1 MDLRGMM
8 LIGGEAVAGGGETFR
23 AFDPGRGERLE
34 PAFAS
39 AGRDDVERACALAEA
54 AFDAYRATPH
64 AQRAAFLE
72 GVAVNLAEQGSA
84 IVERA
89 MAETGLPR
97 PRLEGELGRAT
108 GQLRLFAAVLRD
120 GGFLDVRIDHA
131 LPGRAPPRADLRL
144 THLPLGPVAVFG
156 ASNFPLAFSVAG
168 GDTASALAA
177 GCPVVVKAHP
187 AHPGTSELAGRAVA
201 KAVAEASLPPG
212 VFSLLFDSGHAV
224 GSALVSDPRI
234 QAVGFTGS
242 RAGGL
247 ALMALAQARPR
258 PIPVYAEMSSIN
270 PVILLPGALAARG
283 EAIARS
289 FVTAL
294 TLGAGQF
301 CTNPGLLLAIEG
313 PALDAF
319 VAEAARCVA
328 QADPATMLTPGI
340 RQAFERGVA
349 ALERHPRVEVVAR
362 GRPGGEG
369 TGGAVLLATTAE
381 ALLADSSLS
390 HEVFGAS
397 SLLVRC
403 PDIAALERVLEALE
417 GQLAVAVH
425 AAEAD
430 LAEAARLMPRLERL
444 AGRILFDG
452 FGTGVEVCD
461 AMVHGGPF
469 PATSDGRST
478 SVGSLAIARFLR
490 PVCYQDV
497 PAALLPPALRD
508 YNPVDVP
515 RRLDGRR

>member
-1 MDLRGMM
+1 
-8 LIGGEAVAGGGETFR
+8 
-23 AFDPGRGERLE
+23 
-34 PAFAS
+34 
-39 AGRDDVERACALAEA
+39 
-54 AFDAYRATPH
+54 
-64 AQRAAFLE
+64 
-72 GVAVNLAEQGSA
+72 
-84 IVERA
+84 
-89 MAETGLPR
+89 
-97 PRLEGELGRAT
+97 
-108 GQLRLFAAVLRD
+108 
-120 GGFLDVRIDHA
+120 
-131 LPGRAPPRADLRL
+131 
-144 THLPLGPVAVFG
+144 
-156 ASNFPLAFSVAG
+156 
-168 GDTASALAA
+168 
-177 GCPVVVKAHP
+177 
-187 AHPGTSELAGRAVA
+187 
-201 KAVAEASLPPG
+201 
-212 VFSLLFDSGHAV
+212 
-224 GSALVSDPRI
+224 
-234 QAVGFTGS
+234 
-242 RAGGL
+242 
-247 ALMALAQARPR
+247 MALAQARPR

-319 VAEAARCVA
+319 VAEAAKCVA

-362 GRPGGEG
+362 GRSAGEG
-369 TGGAVLLATTAE
+369 AGGAVLLATTAE
-381 ALLADSSLS
+381 AFLADSSLS

-417 GQLAVAVH
+417 GQLTVAVH

-430 LAEAARLMPRLERL
+430 FGEAARLMPRLERL

-508 YNPVDVP
+508 DNPMDVP